1 MTFNDSK
8 LLLVTIELNSL
19 GDLSVTGYHALWFS
33 PEGVV
38 ATLPCGS

>member
-1 MTFNDSK
+1 MAFNDSK

-33 PEGVV
+33 QNR
-38 ATLPCGS
+38 S